1 MRKPTLALQC
11 FQCSPTLPSSLN
23 ETHDSPSHK
32 CFFTVR
38 RQSASYK
45 YVKWE
50 TYKALARSIS
60 KIDGHMK
67 RGNGGAECHTG
78 PQKLISIIVHIPVAP
93 WAQVALTHYS
103 NPYGLSFMDKGNYGL
118 LLAHPHCGKE
128 YSYGSGHVWE
138 TTKKWPENSMYF
150 KENKYFTYS
159 FSKRIN
165 LHFLIINN
173 KSKTG

>member
-23 ETHDSPSHK
+23 ETHDSPPHK

-128 YSYGSGHVWE
+128 YSYGSGHMWE
-138 TTKKWPENSMYF
+138 TTKKWAENSMYII
-150 KENKYFTYS
+150 KK
-159 FSKRIN
+159 IN
-165 LHFLIINN
+165 TSHILSQ
-173 KSKTG
+173 KG